1 MKFFRQLNQFMVAGA
16 QAQAQ
21 WELEMSTN
29 ILKSRKRLLVLGLLL
44 LPVIIGGI
52 CFADDVGSALP
63 SFLGGKSAYG
73 PSHYSNLV
81 FGASILVGLCV
92 V

>member
-16 QAQAQ
+16 KAQAQ

-44 LPVIIGGI
+44 VPAIIGGV
-52 CFADDVGSALP
+52 CFADQIGNALP
-63 SFLGGKSAYG
+63 SFIGGKAAYG
-73 PSHYSNLV
+73 PSYYTNLI
-81 FGASILVGLCV
+81 FGASI
-92 V
+92 